1 MVIVW
6 QKRTNL
12 LVAGLLVAGL
22 IIWQSDVHAIVHSH
36 KCAKRIARMQA
47 AIKQRL
53 TRTTRSSAERLNF
66 VSERITPQNTIFLF
80 DIDDVLLLIK
90 KLKKAKFGLY
100 LLMRPDVWLD
110 IAKIKDD
117 SSHSET
123 MIKRNKKPGVVKR
136 LKRMKYGKTPIEGMV
151 EILRELKQRGY
162 TLHIASNMTRADFAF
177 YQQQYPGIFALFDA
191 AFVIEN
197 SAMPQKPSRR
207 YFDVYRATHPT
218 DKQHFFVDDKE
229 ENCNASGFAYTHVFK
244 NAQQLRLDL
253 VARGVL

>member
-1 MVIVW
+1 MIIAW
-6 QKRTNL
+6 KKRTGF
-12 LVAGLLVAGL
+12 LVAGFLLAGL
-22 IIWQSDVHAIVHSH
+22 LFWQSDVHGVVHSH

-53 TRTTRSSAERLNF
+53 TRTAGRGTERFNVVAERI
-66 VSERITPQNTIFLF
+66 SPQNTIFVF

-90 KLKKAKFGLY
+90 KIKKAKFGLY
-100 LLMRPDVWLD
+100 LLMRPDAWLD

-117 SSHSET
+117 SNYSET

-162 TLHIASNMTRADFAF
+162 TLHIASNMTRADFGF
-177 YQQQYPGIFALFDA
+177 YQKQYPGIFALFDA
-191 AFVIEN
+191 AFVVEN
-197 SAMPQKPSRR
+197 SAMPQKPSPR
-207 YFDVYRATHPT
+207 YFELYRAAHPT

-229 ENCNASGFAYTHVFK
+229 DNCNASGFAYTHVFK
-244 NAQQLRLDL
+244 SAQQLRLDL